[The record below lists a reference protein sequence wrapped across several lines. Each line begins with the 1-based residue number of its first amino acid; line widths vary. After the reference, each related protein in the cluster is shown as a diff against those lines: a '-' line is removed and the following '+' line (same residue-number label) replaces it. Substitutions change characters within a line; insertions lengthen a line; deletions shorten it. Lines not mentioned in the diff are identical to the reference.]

1 MMIAHPIK
9 NLENLDES
17 VFTEI
22 MEFIYNHID
31 LLPDG
36 HSSRKW

>member
-1 MMIAHPIK
+1 MSNHTAK
-9 NLENLDES
+9 SLENLGES

-22 MEFIYNHID
+22 MELIYNHID
-31 LLPDG
+31 LLSDG